1 MACFTCID
9 LVLEMDVQHLNF
21 EIDDSRTLGVALVGC
36 GWFAVRAHLP
46 ALQKLERTSYKALG
60 FRVRLIA
67 LCSRSQGNIER
78 ASKRLDKQKLAN
90 IKTFLDLDE
99 ALACPLVDVIDLV
112 LPIPEMPAAIER
124 CLRAGKCV
132 ISEKPIAPSPE
143 HLGELLPVSLAFLKS
158 LRPCLHMYLHL
169 AILRLY

>member
-1 MACFTCID
+1 MACLTCID
-9 LVLEMDVQHLNF
+9 LVLEMDVQLLNF
-21 EIDDSRTLGVALVGC
+21 TSEIDDSRTLGVALVGC

-60 FRVRLIA
+60 FRVCLVA
-67 LCSRSQGNIER
+67 LCSRSQENIER
-78 ASKRLDKQKLAN
+78 ASKRLDTQKLAN
-90 IKTFLDLDE
+90 IKTFLDLDA

-124 CLRAGKCV
+124 CFRAGKCV

-143 HLGELLPVSLAFLKS
+143 HLGELLPVSLA
-158 LRPCLHMYLHL
+158 Y
-169 AILRLY
+169 